1 MMEPELRGSLHCT
14 GASFLFSSVLLFL
27 LPQSLESLLHVDS
40 SVALQAPQ
48 RLSACL
54 PAVAFAP
61 LQLCAVPWAVHAR
74 HGGRQYHRSSLCS
87 VALGLDGS
95 ATARDAPTTVDD
107 SRTRGQGGV
116 HTSGSVVKKMKR
128 VNGRRAAL
136 DPLWYAGGLSSV
148 AFFQRSL
155 ETHHGEALAEP
166 QERQGGRVETA
177 AYGNARL
184 EVESQKQTA
193 SNTPEVLRPQ
203 KHTPA
208 AGDFFRR
215 PMTEVTASAA
225 KDYLAVL
232 NDQTASRLPQF
243 MVRRARKLRQRAW
256 ADASTFPSSAGV
268 GTNVTGVFSAQLARQ
283 MSGVEDLLANRPFE
297 HGDAS
302 RIANGELQ
310 LQQMWAVG
318 PALLLTEL
326 FRAMVLLATVLQQA
340 ITLTILVM
348 GLVVRSAAWVFEWA
362 MAVGDAKE
370 WWVPDAVEYVAD
382 KRATAKYSRT
392 LAYLRY
398 ARSRSRMLLLLIYR
412 ATAAAVSPAVVLKGE
427 KWVRDLRDV
436 LAEQATHFVAT
447 AQVALTESSLSDS
460 GEPQT
465 VFQSTAAATPGS
477 PGDMRSR
484 SADDAV
490 RRSSTSFNTQI
501 LGSPASSPASSSYD
515 ARLEA
520 TRARS
525 AQRLTQ

>member
-1 MMEPELRGSLHCT
+1 MIQQKLRGSMHCT
-14 GASFLFSSVLLFL
+14 GASFLLFSVLLFL

-40 SVALQAPQ
+40 GAALQAPQ

-54 PAVAFAP
+54 PAVAFA
-61 LQLCAVPWAVHAR
+61 QLKLYDVTWAVHAR
-74 HGGRQYHRSSLCS
+74 YGGRQYHRSSLCS

-95 ATARDAPTTVDD
+95 ATA
-107 SRTRGQGGV
+107 RGQGGV

-136 DPLWYAGGLSSV
+136 DPLWNADGLLSV

-155 ETHHGEALAEP
+155 QTHQGEALAEP

-193 SNTPEVLRPQ
+193 SNTPEVLRPH

-215 PMTEVTASAA
+215 PMTAVTASAA
-225 KDYLAVL
+225 KDYLAML
-232 NDQTASRLPQF
+232 NNQTASRLPQS

-256 ADASTFPSSAGV
+256 ADAFAFPSSGGV
-268 GTNVTGVFSAQLARQ
+268 GANVTGVFSAQLAGQ

-348 GLVVRSAAWVFEWA
+348 GLVVRSAAWIFEWA

-436 LAEQATHFVAT
+436 LAEQAIHFVAT

-465 VFQSTAAATPGS
+465 VLQSTAAATPGS
-477 PGDMRSR
+477 PGDMHSR

-501 LGSPASSPASSSYD
+501 LGRPASSPASSSYD

-520 TRARS
+520 TRVRS